1 MAMATSVAR
10 RWSVCERSASPIT
23 RLKRLMEV
31 STRASDDL
39 SDPLDSH
46 LCSGRG
52 VGRRRSTFP
61 SDALACLRCHWTRP
75 SPTMRGIRCFGLGR
89 ECGRAT
95 GVPRCGLTTESTV
108 NAKQILPGIHAH
120 PGISFNA
127 ACRASSRLL
136 MSTFRAGTRT
146 PVNFRRH
153 GRPKPKP
160 LLAASCATVI
170 RLLPCSGIGCSSLI
184 CNQTDRFVLDG
195 G

>member
-1 MAMATSVAR
+1 
-10 RWSVCERSASPIT
+10 
-23 RLKRLMEV
+23 
-31 STRASDDL
+31 
-39 SDPLDSH
+39 
-46 LCSGRG
+46 
-52 VGRRRSTFP
+52 
-61 SDALACLRCHWTRP
+61 
-75 SPTMRGIRCFGLGR
+75 MRGIRCFGLGR

-170 RLLPCSGIGCSSLI
+170 RLLPCSGVGCPSLVHD
-184 CNQTDRFVLDG
+184 QADRFVLDG
-195 G
+195 RETRLCPGRWTTRQQGSEGSDQALHDSQYGQTMGRVNEHPRRSKKQRQVGGVITLSKFAGTGGATP